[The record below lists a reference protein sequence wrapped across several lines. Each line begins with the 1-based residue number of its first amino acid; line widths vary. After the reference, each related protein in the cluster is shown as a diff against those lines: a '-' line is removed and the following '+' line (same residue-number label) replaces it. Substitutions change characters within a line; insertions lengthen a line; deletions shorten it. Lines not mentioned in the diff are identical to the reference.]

1 MEPKTSPSGSAFA
14 GDPAIPAEA
23 PTIIL
28 GEPEVGARPPTPD
41 PDAPPLATVGDIIGR
56 RFHLIELIGEGGMSR
71 VYKAIDSQRAG
82 SAATASAPDD
92 YVAVKVLS
100 RPFNED
106 TAAFEILRQEI
117 DKLRTLAHPNI
128 VRLLS
133 CDRDD
138 STVFITMEYLRGR
151 SLYARLHSRTMIAGT
166 PPGIDRDDALSIIT
180 AVASALEYAHRHLIV
195 HGDLKPGNVI
205 ITEVG
210 EIKVIDFGVAG
221 WNSRPRTALERRE
234 AAQRPPPSAVT
245 PRYASP
251 QLMARHKPESTDDVY
266 ALACLAYELMTGTHP
281 FDDGS
286 GTPALTFPPP
296 LRAGL
301 TPPQYSAVT
310 RGLQAEKRNRT
321 PTVRQF
327 LDEFAAPPRRS
338 EWKLRAAV
346 VTGAVL
352 LGGAAWIYL
361 RTDASP
367 GPPPDARP
375 NTAQSPTAPL
385 PATSSPAPSPAAQPP
400 AAQSATAQST
410 TAPSPTAATSAQTPA
425 ASQLPVATPAPG
437 TMLRDCPTCPQMTVL
452 PTGSFEQGSAVAP
465 DSARALAT
473 DGATTFE
480 QPRHRVTIAYS
491 IAMANRDVTVGDFR
505 EFVTATGR
513 DMQGCDVY
521 DGTWRHKT
529 KASWKEPGFAQSDLH
544 PVTCTSWDDAVAYA
558 AWLSGRTG
566 HHYRLPSASEWE
578 YAARAG
584 SDATRPWGTDPG
596 AACANA
602 NVADQSAARRYPGWE
617 AFACDDGYVNTA
629 PVSTF
634 KANAFGL
641 DDMLGNVFQWT
652 QDCWHGDYAGAPDD
666 GTPRLDGDC
675 SERELRGGSWFSA
688 PAVVRP
694 AYRNHFASHYR
705 TSSVGFRLVRDN
717 TP

>member
-41 PDAPPLATVGDIIGR
+41 PDAPPLATVGDIIGG

-82 SAATASAPDD
+82 SAAAASAPDD

-166 PPGIDRDDALSIIT
+166 PPGIDRDDALSIIA
-180 AVASALEYAHRHLIV
+180 AVAGALEYAHRHLIV

-327 LDEFAAPPRRS
+327 LDEFTAPPRRS
-338 EWKLRAAV
+338 EWKFRAAA

-352 LGGAAWIYL
+352 LGCAAWFYL
-361 RTDASP
+361 HTAA
-367 GPPPDARP
+367 PPPA
-375 NTAQSPTAPL
+375 AQSPTAPSL
-385 PATSSPAPSPAAQPP
+385 
-400 AAQSATAQST
+400 
-410 TAPSPTAATSAQTPA
+410 TAPSSAQTPA
-425 ASQLPVATPAPG
+425 ASPLPVAAPAPAAAPG

-452 PTGSFEQGSAVAP
+452 PTGSFQQGSPVAGAV
-465 DSARALAT
+465 AT
-473 DGATTFE
+473 DGATAFE

-505 EFVTATGR
+505 EFVAATGR
-513 DMQGCDVY
+513 DMQGCDIY
-521 DGTWRHKT
+521 DGTWRHKA

-544 PVTCTSWDDAVAYA
+544 PVTCTSWEDAVAYA

-634 KANAFGL
+634 KTNAFGL

-694 AYRNHFASHYR
+694 AYRNHFATHYR